1 MPSEPPSW
9 VQLRAFNAVFKDGS
23 ISKAAQRLGLTQ
35 PAVTAQ
41 IRALERAHDVLLF
54 ERTGS
59 GMKPTML
66 ALRLYAETD
75 GLDTIADVAAEL
87 LGASRALEIGELS
100 IAVGAPNPAMALIA
114 EYHRRFPGVRITTSF
129 GNWGEVTAAIRERRC
144 DVAIATEA
152 PKDDEIVFTSFA
164 SQRVV
169 AVVAPGHPLARR
181 PQPISLSE
189 IVSHTVIFRP
199 SLSLTQQKLEAAL
212 SRTGLAVS
220 PRVTLGT
227 REALIEAVTQGLGVG
242 FMFEQATNRREG
254 LVRLAVTELAEVH
267 REDVFCLTPCRRRR
281 AVAALFELAEETG
294 ADIVERKNR

>member
-1 MPSEPPSW
+1 MSNEPPSW

-23 ISKAAQRLGLTQ
+23 ISRAAQRLGLTQ

-59 GMKPTML
+59 GMRPTTL
-66 ALRLYAETD
+66 ARRLYAETD
-75 GLDTIADVAAEL
+75 GLDTIADVAADI
-87 LGASRALEIGELS
+87 LGASRVLEIGEVS

-129 GNWGEVTAAIRERRC
+129 GNWGEVTAALRERRC

-152 PKDDEIVFTSFA
+152 PKDEDVAAVSFA

-169 AVVAPGHPLARR
+169 AIVAPGHPLARR
-181 PQPISLSE
+181 PQPIAISE
-189 IVSHTVIFRP
+189 IAAHSVIFRP
-199 SLSLTQQKLEAAL
+199 SPSLTQQKLEAAL
-212 SRTGLAVS
+212 ARAGLAVA
-220 PRVTLGT
+220 PVVTLGT
-227 REALIEAVTQGLGVG
+227 REALIEAVTQGIGVG

-254 LVRLAVTELAEVH
+254 LVRLAVAELAEVH
-267 REDVFCLTPCRRRR
+267 REDVFCLTPYRRRR
-281 AVAALFELAEETG
+281 TVAALFDVAEEMG
-294 ADIVERKNR
+294 SEF

>member
-1 MPSEPPSW
+1 MSHEPPSW

-23 ISKAAQRLGLTQ
+23 ISRAAQRLGLTQ

-59 GMKPTML
+59 GMRPTTL
-66 ALRLYAETD
+66 ARRLYAETD
-75 GLDTIADVAAEL
+75 GLDTIADVAADI

-152 PKDDEIVFTSFA
+152 PKDDEIGYTSFA

-169 AVVAPGHPLARR
+169 AIVAPDHPLALR

-189 IVSHTVIFRP
+189 IAAHAVIFRP
-199 SLSLTQQKLEAAL
+199 SPSLTQQKLEAAL
-212 SRTGLAVS
+212 ARAGLAVA
-220 PRVTLGT
+220 PLVTLGT
-227 REALIEAVTQGLGVG
+227 REALIEAVTQGIGVG
-242 FMFEQATNRREG
+242 FMFELATNRREG
-254 LVRLAVTELAEVH
+254 LVRLTVAELADVH
-267 REDVFCLTPCRRRR
+267 REDVFCLTPYRRRR
-281 AVAALFELAEETG
+281 TVAALFDVAEEMG
-294 ADIVERKNR
+294 SEL

>member
-1 MPSEPPSW
+1 MMSSEPPSW

-41 IRALERAHDVLLF
+41 IRALERAHEVLLF

-59 GMKPTML
+59 GMRPTTL
-66 ALRLYAETD
+66 ARRLYAETD
-75 GLDTIADVAAEL
+75 GLDTIADVAADI
-87 LGASRALEIGELS
+87 LGASRALETGELS

-152 PKDDEIVFTSFA
+152 PRDEDIVSTSFA
-164 SQRVV
+164 AQRVV
-169 AVVAPGHPLARR
+169 AVVAPAHPLADR
-181 PQPISLSE
+181 PGPLPLSD
-189 IVSHTVIFRP
+189 IVKHPVIFRP
-199 SLSLTQQKLEAAL
+199 SPSLTQQKLEAAL
-212 SRTGLAVS
+212 SRAGLIVA
-220 PRVTLGT
+220 PLVTLGT
-227 REALIEAVTQGLGVG
+227 REALIEAVTQGIGIG

-254 LVRLAVTELAEVH
+254 LVRLAVLELSDIH
-267 REDVFCLTPCRRRR
+267 REDVFCLAPYRRRR
-281 AVAALFELAEETG
+281 TVAALFDVAEEMG
-294 ADIVERKNR
+294 SV

>member
-1 MPSEPPSW
+1 MSSEPPSF

-23 ISKAAQRLGLTQ
+23 ISRAAARLGLTQ

-41 IRALERAHDVLLF
+41 IRALERAHGVLLF

-59 GMKPTML
+59 GMRPTTL
-66 ALRLYAETD
+66 ARRLYAETD
-75 GLDTIADVAAEL
+75 GLDTIADVAADI

-114 EYHRRFPGVRITTSF
+114 EYHRRFPGVRINTSF
-129 GNWGEVTAAIRERRC
+129 GNWGEVTAAIRDRRC

-152 PKDDEIVFTSFA
+152 PKDDEIAFTSFA

-181 PQPISLSE
+181 PQPIPLAE
-189 IVSHTVIFRP
+189 IVAHAVIFRP
-199 SLSLTQQKLEAAL
+199 SPSLTQQKLEAAL
-212 SRTGLAVS
+212 ARAGLTVA
-220 PRVTLGT
+220 PLVTLGT

-254 LVRLAVTELAEVH
+254 LVRLAVAELAEAH
-267 REDVFCLTPCRRRR
+267 REDVFCLTAYRRRR
-281 AVAALFELAEETG
+281 TVAALFDVAEEMGSDLAG
-294 ADIVERKNR
+294 A